1 MIPDP
6 ACYVRITR
14 RPAGMIDGGARAGQ
28 WQQAREYQHNA
39 EADGAN
45 AERDGEFRGNAA
57 GCRLEGRRTGACL
70 YGKP

>member
-1 MIPDP
+1 
-6 ACYVRITR
+6 
-14 RPAGMIDGGARAGQ
+14 MIDGGARAGQ

-45 AERDGEFRGNAA
+45 AEKDGEGRGNAA
-57 GCRLEGRRTGACL
+57 GCRLEGRRTGTCL